1 METKLQLTLPP
12 VVAALLRTLQAAG
25 HQTFVVGGCVRDS
38 LLGRAPE
45 DWDICTSAQPGEVEA
60 LFQGR
65 RLLLNGKKHGTVAV
79 VEGGKSWEITTFRCD
94 GAYSDGRHPD
104 AVRFVPDV
112 RQDLARRDF
121 TVNAM
126 AWSPAAG
133 LVDPFGGQADLRAG
147 VLRCVGDPNAR
158 FAEDALRVLR
168 APRFAAQLGFALE
181 PGTAAAA
188 RRCRGRVALVSPE
201 RIFTELDKLLAG
213 AQAGRVLAQYG
224 EILAGALPEIL
235 PCIGCTQPSRWH
247 CYDVWQHTA
256 VAVGAVEAHALAQTL
271 TGHGDARG
279 ARVLRWAALLHDLG
293 KPACR
298 TEDADGTA
306 HFPGHNQRGG
316 RMAREILLRLRA
328 PASLT
333 EGAAALVAVH
343 DAPLPAADADILRL
357 LHRRG
362 AVFLRR
368 LCQLKLADLAAHAQN
383 AAVTAR
389 WQEVTQFAA
398 RMETL
403 AADGCYRLDRLA
415 VNGGDVLAAGL
426 RPGPAVGQALDIL
439 LNAVMDGTLPNERT
453 ALLAALQRGFL

>member
-25 HQTFVVGGCVRDS
+25 HQAFVVGGCVRDS

-79 VEGGKSWEITTFRCD
+79 VEGGKSWEITTFRRD

-188 RRCRGRVALVSPE
+188 RRCRGGVALVSPE

-279 ARVLRWAALLHDLG
+279 ARVLRWAALLHDL
-293 KPACR
+293 
-298 TEDADGTA
+298 
-306 HFPGHNQRGG
+306 
-316 RMAREILLRLRA
+316 
-328 PASLT
+328 
-333 EGAAALVAVH
+333 
-343 DAPLPAADADILRL
+343 PAAPRTP
-357 LHRRG
+357 
-362 AVFLRR
+362 
-368 LCQLKLADLAAHAQN
+368 
-383 AAVTAR
+383 TAR
-389 WQEVTQFAA
+389 HTSPG
-398 RMETL
+398 TTS
-403 AADGCYRLDRLA
+403 
-415 VNGGDVLAAGL
+415 AAGAWRGRSCCACA
-426 RPGPAVGQALDIL
+426 RPPA
-439 LNAVMDGTLPNERT
+439 
-453 ALLAALQRGFL
+453 